1 MTLNSFQ
8 KSSFLKQFSKSFIF
22 HLTRMGQLCIMSLQ
36 TRTTSII
43 KMTKNAQ
50 IISNLRNIF
59 YDINEKMYIGFYVLN
74 GRGDVRTATRIVK
87 YDSEKNVFVGKHGE
101 GFRDIEDSLL
111 RLLTATNPDDYEIKV
126 EKSAVLYR
134 YPNSNGMTN
143 WRKLTFSVI
152 R

>member
-1 MTLNSFQ
+1 
-8 KSSFLKQFSKSFIF
+8 
-22 HLTRMGQLCIMSLQ
+22 MS
-36 TRTTSII
+36 
-43 KMTKNAQ
+43 KNAQ

-87 YDSEKNVFVGKHGE
+87 YDSEKNVFVGKYGE
-101 GFRDIEDSLL
+101 VFRDIEDSLL

-134 YPNSNGMTN
+134 YPNGNGMTN

>member
-1 MTLNSFQ
+1 
-8 KSSFLKQFSKSFIF
+8 
-22 HLTRMGQLCIMSLQ
+22 MS
-36 TRTTSII
+36 
-43 KMTKNAQ
+43 KNAQ
-50 IISNLRNIF
+50 IIRNLRNIF
-59 YDINEKMYIGFYVLN
+59 YDINEKMYIGFYILN

-87 YDSEKNVFVGKHGE
+87 YDSEKNVFVGKYGE

-134 YPNSNGMTN
+134 YPNGNGMTG